1 MIYITGLSISLFIVA
16 LLLKKKKKSRSDFIL
31 LGWILFIAIH
41 LYFFYISFTGDIYK
55 TPHLLGIHFPLP
67 LFHGIFLYYYVLSV
81 THQFSKQKKFLLVHL
96 APIIAAYIYL
106 SSFFMLSGQEKIAV
120 FENNGEGYEMFL
132 SVGLIL
138 IYMSGIGYMI
148 FSSILLKKHK
158 KNIYSQFSDIEEINL
173 SWLQFLIYGLGFIW
187 GILIISNKDEY
198 IFMGLSVF
206 VILIG
211 FFGIQQK
218 DIFEKEYIIYTKQQ
232 KVNERKK
239 RKYEKSGLTDD
250 LANSSYIL
258 LMQLMKKEKC
268 YKENDLSLNS
278 LATKLE
284 IHPNYLSEIINRK
297 EEKSFYDF
305 INDFRVEEF
314 KTLVKSSE
322 NQNFTL
328 LSLAYECG
336 FNSKSSFNR
345 CFKKSTGKTPTQY
358 LKSHRL

>member
-1 MIYITGLSISLFIVA
+1 MIYITGLSISLFIAA

-41 LYFFYISFTGDIYK
+41 LYFFYINFTGDIYK

-81 THQFSKQKKFLLVHL
+81 THQFSKQKKLLLVHL
-96 APIIAAYIYL
+96 IPIIVAYIYL

-120 FENNGEGYEMFL
+120 FENKGKGYEMFL
-132 SVGLIL
+132 SVGLVL
-138 IYMSGIGYMI
+138 IYISGIVYMI
-148 FSSILLKKHK
+148 FSSILLKKYK
-158 KNIYSQFSDIEEINL
+158 KNIHSQFSDIEEIDL
-173 SWLQFLIYGLGFIW
+173 SWLQFLIYGLGLIW

-198 IFMGLSVF
+198 IFIGLSVF

-218 DIFEKEYIIYTKQQ
+218 NIFKKEYTVYKQQ
-232 KVNERKK
+232 QKTNESKK
-239 RKYEKSGLTDD
+239 KKYEKSGLTDD

-305 INDFRVEEF
+305 INDFRIEEF
-314 KTLVKSSE
+314 KTLLKNSK
-322 NQNFTL
+322 NQNYTL